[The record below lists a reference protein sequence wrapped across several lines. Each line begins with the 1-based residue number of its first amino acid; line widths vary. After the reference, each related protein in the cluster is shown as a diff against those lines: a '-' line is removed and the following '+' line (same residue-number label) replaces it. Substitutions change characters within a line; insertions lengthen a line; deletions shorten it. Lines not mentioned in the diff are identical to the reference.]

1 MALGE
6 WKMFQFKSKKQREK
20 EAAEYAKWAF
30 PYGDLQRE
38 RLTNLMRELMPKG
51 AVEIHMASY
60 LTCKELYE
68 NTLEDCE
75 SPEDA
80 TNKMINIIR
89 SYGQLISANDM
100 PVYLAIVLADADV
113 DENCEYPSVDEVRE
127 RVQKLIDLR
136 PKKKKRFKKK
146 EG

>member
-20 EAAEYAKWAF
+20 EAKEYAKWAF
-30 PYGDLQRE
+30 PYGELQRE
-38 RLTNLMRELMPKG
+38 RLTELMRELMPKG
-51 AVEIHMASY
+51 AVEINMASY

-80 TNKMINIIR
+80 TNRMINIIR

-100 PVYLAIVLADADV
+100 PIYLAVVLADADV
-113 DENCEYPSVDEVRE
+113 DENCEYPSADEMRE
-127 RVQKLIDLR
+127 RIQKLIDLR
-136 PKKKKRFKKK
+136 PVKKKRFKKK